1 MLNIYYKNDLITLYK
16 GDCIEIMPQLNI
28 KIDACI
34 TDPPYGTIFAKWDE
48 VIPIKEMWNNLNK
61 LIKENGII
69 ALFSMQPFTSLLI
82 NSNLEKFSY
91 ELIWKKN
98 TPTGMLSANTKPMRY
113 HENIVIFNQNS
124 KSTYNPI
131 MIPRTGEGKSSYKK
145 ERFYGSNKFYGISE
159 KFSGSKKYDPDFV
172 HPSTV
177 LEFNTVPNRKYKLHP
192 TQKPIELMEWLIK
205 TYTNE
210 NEYVLDFTAGSG
222 TTGIACMN
230 LNRKCILIEK
240 EEKYCEIIKNR
251 LIENQKQINL
261 F

>member
-1 MLNIYYKNDLITLYK
+1 MLKEYYKNDLITLYQ
-16 GDCIEIMPQLNI
+16 GNCIEIMPQLNI
-28 KIDACI
+28 TFDACI

-48 VIPIKEMWNNLNK
+48 VIPINDMWNNLNK
-61 LIKENGII
+61 LIKENGVI
-69 ALFSMQPFTSLLI
+69 ALFSVQPFTSLLI

-192 TQKPIELMEWLIK
+192 TQKPVELMEWLIK

-251 LIENQKQINL
+251 LIEN
-261 F
+261 

>member
-1 MLNIYYKNDLITLYK
+1 MDTYYENENIKLYC
-16 GDCIEIMPQLNI
+16 GDCLEIMPQLNI
-28 KIDACI
+28 KFDACI
-34 TDPPYGTIFAKWDE
+34 TDPPYGTIYAKWDE
-48 VIPIKEMWNNLNK
+48 IIDFNKMWMELNN

-69 ALFSMQPFTSLLI
+69 ALFSVQPFTTKLI
-82 NSNLEKFSY
+82 NSNFDKFSY

-131 MIPRTGEGKSSYKK
+131 MMPRTGEGKSSYKK

-192 TQKPIELMEWLIK
+192 TQKPVPLLEWLIK
-205 TYTNE
+205 TYSNE
-210 NEYVLDFTAGSG
+210 GEIILDFCAGSG
-222 TTGIACMN
+222 SLGEACIN
-230 LNRKCILIEK
+230 TNRKCILIEK
-240 EEKYCEIIKNR
+240 DEKYCEIIKER
-251 LIENQKQINL
+251 LIKISEKGLL